1 MRVTSS
7 LTMGRPV
14 AVLGARAL
22 TTPRSVPRPTPS
34 RVSILDA
41 MRDPKLFGPSFPMSS
56 WRAWQSFLAA
66 MFALPMPPALQAI
79 YQAHTRRVEPPTTPA
94 REAWAICGR
103 RAGKSRIAALVAVYL
118 ACFKDHTPVLA
129 PGEVGTL
136 MVLAADRKQAPTILR
151 YIRGLLDAVPIL
163 KQGIVNQTAES
174 ITLSRRVIIE
184 VVTASFRSTRGYTV
198 IACVADELAFW
209 RSEESANPDTEILAA
224 IRPAMATTKGVLL
237 CISSPYARKGAL
249 WQAYRDHFAK
259 DGSGVLVWQAPSRA
273 MNPEIEEAT
282 VARALAD
289 DPAAARAEWGGEF
302 RADIETFVSIETLT
316 ALVSPG
322 VTERPPMTGVS
333 YYAFVDPAGGSGADS
348 MTLAVAH
355 ADKDTG
361 HVILDLV
368 AEVRP
373 PFSPESVATDF
384 AAILTRY
391 AIRAVTG
398 DKYGGVTRHE
408 KAREFGPAAPQ
419 LSGLGR
425 GGLRLASATRRL

>member
-1 MRVTSS
+1 
-7 LTMGRPV
+7 
-14 AVLGARAL
+14 
-22 TTPRSVPRPTPS
+22 
-34 RVSILDA
+34 
-41 MRDPKLFGPSFPMSS
+41 
-56 WRAWQSFLAA
+56 
-66 MFALPMPPALQAI
+66 
-79 YQAHTRRVEPPTTPA
+79 
-94 REAWAICGR
+94 
-103 RAGKSRIAALVAVYL
+103 
-118 ACFKDHTPVLA
+118 
-129 PGEVGTL
+129 
-136 MVLAADRKQAPTILR
+136 
-151 YIRGLLDAVPIL
+151 
-163 KQGIVNQTAES
+163 
-174 ITLSRRVIIE
+174 
-184 VVTASFRSTRGYTV
+184 
-198 IACVADELAFW
+198 VADELAFW

-259 DGSGVLVWQAPSRA
+259 DGSDVLVWQAPSRA

-322 VTERPPMTGVS
+322 VSERPPMPGVS

-348 MTLAVAH
+348 MTLGIAH
-355 ADKDTG
+355 AADKDTG

-398 DKYGGVTRHE
+398 DKYGGDFPAEAFKRHGIRYRGE
-408 KAREFGPAAPQ
+408 WEIRDPESHDLKLTAMPKSDIYREVVSLFNNRTVGLLDAPR
-419 LSGLGR
+419 L
-425 GGLRLASATRRL
+425 LRQLASLERRSGPSGRDIIDHGPGHHDDVANAAAGALLLAARQRGRVAPFARALTIPQRHILGTPGTLAGVGAVRQPVRPHAGVVSGQARYLSRWYE